1 MKRTHPPYLSARRAG
16 LTGNAAVSVA
26 EWWGEP
32 SRAEQ
37 QPLAHLERHFDSQCA
52 IHLEVHVRR
61 DHAGLVQLQRTSRRD
76 VNRAVH
82 DRRVEE
88 VEVDAADRHGQLV
101 STKIER
107 GRRKVGANQAISPLE
122 VERRVLRKANGREL
136 RNVVGPL
143 CG

>member
-1 MKRTHPPYLSARRAG
+1 MVVLRRG
-16 LTGNAAVSVA
+16 L
-26 EWWGEP
+26 E
-32 SRAEQ
+32 RAEDADGVAT
-37 QPLAHLERHFDSQCA
+37 PVVVVHVCRFVVAHLERHDDVQGA
-52 IHLEVHVRR
+52 LQLEVHVRR
-61 DHAGLVQLQRTSRRD
+61 DHTGLVQLQRTSGRD

-101 STKIER
+101 ATKVER
-107 GRRKVGANQAISPLE
+107 GRRKVGTNQSISPLE

-143 CG
+143 